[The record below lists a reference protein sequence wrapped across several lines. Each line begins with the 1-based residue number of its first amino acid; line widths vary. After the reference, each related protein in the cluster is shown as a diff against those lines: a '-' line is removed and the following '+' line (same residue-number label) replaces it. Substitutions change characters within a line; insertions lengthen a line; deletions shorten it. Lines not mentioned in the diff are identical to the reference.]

1 MSWFRSPQLR
11 GAAWYAAAPLAGLL
25 LYWRTPFLWFV
36 NDDFAWLGLPAEAR
50 AHGLSYALFTPF
62 AQGTVRLL
70 SERIFFFAFSNLCG
84 LHALPYHLWVLA
96 TWILAVALVQQIG
109 ERLTASRTAGLLAAL
124 VWAANMNAAPAAAWG
139 SAYNQGLCGALL
151 LAAFY
156 SRLRGW

>member
-1 MSWFRSPQLR
+1 MTRLR
-11 GAAWYAAAPLAGLL
+11 RATWYAAAPLAGLL

-50 AHGLSYALFTPF
+50 AHGLSSALFTPF

-96 TWILAVALVQQIG
+96 TWILAVALVQPIS
-109 ERLTASRTAGLLAAL
+109 EVLTQSRAAGLLAAL
-124 VWAANMNAAPAAAWG
+124 IWAANANAVPPLAWA
-139 SAYNQGLCGALL
+139 SAYNQILC
-151 LAAFY
+151 
-156 SRLRGW
+156 